1 MDGYGN
7 IWACT
12 NTYMTAPPSNQNT
25 SYQNTLIKLSN
36 TDGSVTGSWQL
47 PGNTQSNTSINAFI
61 CGMSID
67 TTTNKM
73 YLTFTIGD
81 PTSGYHSSRH
91 GNTKNIYPIL
101 WKSNYRLVVHLW

>member
-1 MDGYGN
+1 MQLYQHFG
-7 IWACT
+7 
-12 NTYMTAPPSNQNT
+12 APPSNQNT

-36 TDGSVTGSWQL
+36 TDGSVTGSFIIL
-47 PGNTQSNTSINAFI
+47 PLQQYQSNTSINAFI
-61 CGMSID
+61 CGMSTD

-81 PTSGYHSSRH
+81 PTSGYHTAY

-101 WKSNYRLVVHLW
+101 EIHNRLVVHLW